1 MNPGP
6 SHPSN
11 KLPPA
16 PGGPGQAPPS
26 SASTP
31 FSGGPPPSATEPS
44 SSGSGGMVPVNNA
57 GGGFLEDMDPHNMP
71 PEYKKEG
78 TDWFAIFNPQVP
90 RVLDVNLVH
99 TLLHERCVLWCLHR
113 HPTRG

>member
-1 MNPGP
+1 
-6 SHPSN
+6 
-11 KLPPA
+11 
-16 PGGPGQAPPS
+16 
-26 SASTP
+26 
-31 FSGGPPPSATEPS
+31 
-44 SSGSGGMVPVNNA
+44 MVPVNNA

-113 HPTRG
+113 HPTCG